1 MVLIVLIA
9 FVDMIFIGPND
20 LALALLG
27 YTPAKYTEKV
37 FLDAIEHI
45 NATAKKHGKK
55 TGILVANGEIAK
67 ERLKEFDFVAM
78 GTEIRALQAFY
89 GRELSV
95 ARS

>member
-1 MVLIVLIA
+1 
-9 FVDMIFIGPND
+9 MIFIGPND

-27 YTPAKYTEKV
+27 YTPAKYAENL

-45 NATAKKHGKK
+45 NATVKKCGKK
-55 TGILVANGEIAK
+55 TGILVADGEIAK
-67 ERLKEFDFVAM
+67 QRLKDFDFVAM

-89 GRELSV
+89 GKELAI

>member
-1 MVLIVLIA
+1 MV
-9 FVDMIFIGPND
+9 FIGPND

-27 YTPAKYTEKV
+27 YTPAKYTEKI
-37 FLDAIEHI
+37 FLEAIDHI
-45 NATAKKHGKK
+45 NTTAKKCGKK
-55 TGILVANGEIAK
+55 VGILVANGEIAT

-89 GRELSV
+89 GRELAI